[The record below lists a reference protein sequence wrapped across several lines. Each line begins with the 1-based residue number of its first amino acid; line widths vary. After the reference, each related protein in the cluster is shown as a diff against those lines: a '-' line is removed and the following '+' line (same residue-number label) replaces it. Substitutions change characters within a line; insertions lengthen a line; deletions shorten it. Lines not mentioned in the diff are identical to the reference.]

1 MSRPK
6 LNKEQF
12 LAKMAEG
19 REARKL
25 AQQIIKEHGQKTG
38 EFSTSGLWQNAI
50 ADKLKEKSLTFTGN
64 ILKYL
69 TDGKMSQFANWLLEN
84 LEEFLLE
91 KYQKADEVAKGAFKK
106 KIEECFPDHKLT
118 KKLG

>member
-38 EFSTSGLWQNAI
+38 EFSTSGL
-50 ADKLKEKSLTFTGN
+50 
-64 ILKYL
+64 
-69 TDGKMSQFANWLLEN
+69 
-84 LEEFLLE
+84 
-91 KYQKADEVAKGAFKK
+91 
-106 KIEECFPDHKLT
+106 
-118 KKLG
+118 